1 MSVSKHLC
9 TLKPLD
15 SNQVHKTDCYLE
27 ITIHFGLKNVKIL
40 CDDITVMVTQNL
52 VYTDRPQ
59 ISADRHNK
67 LGCEL

>member
-15 SNQVHKTDCYLE
+15 SNQVHKMNCYLE
-27 ITIHFGLKNVKIL
+27 ITIHFGLKNFKIL

-52 VYTDRPQ
+52 V
-59 ISADRHNK
+59 
-67 LGCEL
+67 

>member
-15 SNQVHKTDCYLE
+15 SNQVHKMNCYLE

-52 VYTDRPQ
+52 VYIQTDTKVQ
-59 ISADRHNK
+59 LIDIIN
-67 LGCEL
+67 